1 MIHGMQRLAQTED
14 EKAKQGGRVARR
26 LVAYL
31 KPYKLALTGVLLL
44 VIVNAAS
51 QAGGPFLIGRAVDEF
66 IAEEDLSGLANTM
79 LALFGLYFAGMLAM
93 RFQMY
98 LMNWSS
104 QNVLAKM
111 RTEIMQRVQSLSIQ
125 YLEGQET
132 GDLMSR
138 LVNDIDAINS
148 FLSQGLSQMVGAMFA
163 LSGIVI
169 AMFVLNWQLALAVL
183 LIVPFMVMTTALFA
197 RRARK
202 AFRRSR
208 STIGDV
214 SADLQEELGGVKVAQ
229 AFNRT
234 NLNMRRF
241 AQRNAANRDAN
252 VQANTITSAFAP
264 AMNVLSTIATA
275 IVAGFG
281 GYLAVGGLVGVGVV
295 VAFLQYVQNFF
306 RPIQTVAQTWTLGQ
320 SALAATER
328 VFELVD
334 IEPEI
339 QDSAEAEALGV
350 IEGRVTFDQ
359 VSFSYTEGEVV
370 LDELSFSAKPGETVA
385 IVGPTGAGKS
395 TLVNLLA
402 RFYDVDEG
410 AIQVDGRDIRAVTQH
425 SLRSQMGMVLQES
438 FLFSGSINDNIRY
451 GKLEAS
457 VEEIQAAAKA
467 ANAHDFIMRLP
478 EGYDSD
484 VGERGGLLSLGQRQL
499 ISMARAILADPRLLI
514 LDEATASVDTRTES
528 LIQKALETLLKGRTS
543 FVIAHRLSTV
553 RNADLV
559 LVLDQGRIVER
570 GRHAELIKQ
579 KGLYADLYARQFYT
593 PEEEPAE
600 EREAAAAD

>member
-1 MIHGMQRLAQTED
+1 
-14 EKAKQGGRVARR
+14 
-26 LVAYL
+26 
-31 KPYKLALTGVLLL
+31 
-44 VIVNAAS
+44 
-51 QAGGPFLIGRAVDEF
+51 
-66 IAEEDLSGLANTM
+66 
-79 LALFGLYFAGMLAM
+79 M

-281 GYLAVGGLVGVGVV
+281 GYLAIGGLVGVGVV

-339 QDSAEAEALGV
+339 QDSAEAETLGV

-410 AIQVDGRDIRAVTQH
+410 AIQVDGRDIRAITQH

-451 GKLEAS
+451 GNLEAS
-457 VEEIQAAAKA
+457 AEEIQAAAKA